1 MKARAGANLPP
12 GEPLIPKLFTINPRN
27 KLEQVLFT
35 HVATFT
41 RRIHH
46 LCIIKIEQVQ

>member
-12 GEPLIPKLFTINPRN
+12 GEPLTPKLFTINPRN

-35 HVATFT
+35 HVATFNPA
-41 RRIHH
+41 HPPFVH
-46 LCIIKIEQVQ
+46 N